1 MSKIDFHIHSIYSRD
16 GEYTPEELI
25 YLAKK
30 ANLKALAITDHNT
43 TKGVEEAIQSGKASN
58 IEIIPAVELD
68 CIHNGIVF
76 HVLGYFIDHKS
87 PKYFKIE
94 ENIYDQEIAA
104 SKHRIDLVR
113 KMGIEIDDDEA
124 FSRAKDG
131 IVTGE
136 IIAEIVLNDPSNAN
150 NPLLQPY
157 FPGGIRADN
166 PFVNFYWDYCSQG
179 KPAYVHINYIS
190 MKEAISLIIETG
202 GVPVLAHPGINL
214 KGRTEILDSLVK
226 LGIKGMEA
234 YSSYHSPE
242 QNRYFIQQAQEYS
255 LLITGGS
262 DFHGKTK
269 PSVFMGNFGL
279 EQDGMAL
286 FDTLKALKNK

>member
-1 MSKIDFHIHSIYSRD
+1 MSKIDFHMHSIYSCD

-25 YLAKK
+25 YLAKE
-30 ANLKALAITDHNT
+30 ADLKVVAITDHNT
-43 TKGVEEAIQSGKASN
+43 TKGVDEGIQAGKALD
-58 IEIIPAVELD
+58 IEVVPAVELD
-68 CIHNGIVF
+68 CIHHGIVF

-87 PKYFKIE
+87 KKYFKIE
-94 ENIYDQEIAA
+94 KNIYDQEIAA
-104 SKHRIDLVR
+104 SKQRIDLVR
-113 KMGIEIDDDEA
+113 KMGIEIDADEA
-124 FSRAKDG
+124 LSHAKDG

-136 IIAEIVLNDPSNAN
+136 IIAEIVLNDPSNAD
-150 NPLLQPY
+150 NPLLLPY
-157 FPGGIRADN
+157 FPGGARADN
-166 PFVNFYWDYCSQG
+166 PYVNFYWDYCSQG
-179 KPAYVHINYIS
+179 KPAYVHIDYIS

-214 KGRTEILDSLVK
+214 EGRPELLDSIVK
-226 LGIKGMEA
+226 LGIKGIEA
-234 YSSYHSPE
+234 YSSYHSPD
-242 QNRYFIQQAQEYS
+242 QNRYFIQQAQEYG

-286 FDTLKALKNK
+286 FNALKDLKD